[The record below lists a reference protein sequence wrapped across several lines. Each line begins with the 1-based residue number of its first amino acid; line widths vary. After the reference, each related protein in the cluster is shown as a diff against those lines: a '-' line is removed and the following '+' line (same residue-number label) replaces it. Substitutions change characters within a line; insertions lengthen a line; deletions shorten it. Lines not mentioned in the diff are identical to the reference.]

1 MARRSASEKLLDLVE
16 TDPRFL
22 LAGPAASMIFIRL
35 VRLMARLGDASV
47 LRLGFVFGSWNEVAF
62 GLRVTETELET
73 HLQTL
78 AYRGILERDD
88 ASLTLP
94 EWIGL
99 RDRRAEAARENG
111 KKGGRPRK
119 NAPVPGQGWMPL
131 PIVGGAST
139 TVATETQETK
149 SETQSETL
157 SRGRL
162 LSQENQSSEERE
174 EDDVLV
180 LLKELV
186 ELGALHPKEVGNIE
200 VAGGWLQ
207 RGATLPALRQA
218 FLAATRRSRAPRL
231 APIGYFTRIVED
243 LLAQAPTA
251 PAAPAEARAAQQED
265 PAVAALKAESDAMW
279 ARYRDTEGATGPC
292 PPPRGRWLAGEVEDA
307 NLWRAYI
314 AKGRAVFQRA
324 A

>member
-78 AYRGILERDD
+78 AQRGIIERDD
-88 ASLTLP
+88 TSLTLP

-131 PIVGGAST
+131 PIVGGASN
-139 TVATETQETK
+139 APGAETQETE
-149 SETQSETL
+149 SETRSETL
-157 SRGRL
+157 SRARL
-162 LSQENQSSEERE
+162 LSPEKESSEERE
-174 EDDVLV
+174 EAAVLV

-186 ELGALHPKEVGNIE
+186 ELGALHPKEAGNLD
-200 VAGGWLQ
+200 VAGGWLT
-207 RGATLPALRQA
+207 RGATLPALREA

-243 LLAQAPTA
+243 LLAEA
-251 PAAPAEARAAQQED
+251 PAAPAEARAAQPED
-265 PAVAALKAESDAMW
+265 PGIAALKAESDAMW
-279 ARYRDTEGATGPC
+279 ARYRDIEGATGPC
-292 PPPRGRWLAGEVEDA
+292 PPPRGRWLTGEVEDA
-307 NLWRAYI
+307 HLWRAYI
-314 AKGRAVFQRA
+314 TQGRDAFQHA

>member
-78 AYRGILERDD
+78 ALRGIIERDD
-88 ASLTLP
+88 VSLTLP

-131 PIVGGAST
+131 PIAGGGSGAP
-139 TVATETQETK
+139 ATETQETEY
-149 SETQSETL
+149 ETQSETL
-157 SRGRL
+157 SQARL
-162 LSQENQSSEERE
+162 LSLENQSTEERE
-174 EDDVLV
+174 ENDVLV

-186 ELGALHPKEVGNIE
+186 ELGALHPKEAGNRE
-200 VAGGWLQ
+200 VASGWLQ

-243 LLAQAPTA
+243 LLAQPIAA
-251 PAAPAEARAAQQED
+251 PAAAEDQTTGPED
-265 PAVAALKAESDAMW
+265 PTIAALKAESDAMW
-279 ARYRDTEGATGPC
+279 ARYRDKEGANGPC

-314 AKGRAVFQRA
+314 IEGRAVFKRA

>member
-1 MARRSASEKLLDLVE
+1 MARRSASEKLLDLIE

-62 GLRVTETELET
+62 GLRITETELET

-78 AYRGILERDD
+78 AQRGIIERDEG
-88 ASLTLP
+88 SLTLP

-131 PIVGGAST
+131 PIAGWAST
-139 TVATETQETK
+139 TQAEETRETEY
-149 SETQSETL
+149 ETQSETL
-157 SRGRL
+157 SQARL
-162 LSQENQSSEERE
+162 LSLKNQTSEERE
-174 EDDVLV
+174 ENDVLV

-186 ELGALHPKEVGNIE
+186 ELGALHPKEAGNRE
-200 VAGGWLQ
+200 VASGWLQ

-243 LLAQAPTA
+243 LLAQSMAL
-251 PAAPAEARAAQQED
+251 PALNERTVPPED
-265 PAVAALKAESDAMW
+265 PTVAALKAESDAMW

-307 NLWRAYI
+307 HLWRAYI
-314 AKGRAVFQRA
+314 TEGRAVFQRA